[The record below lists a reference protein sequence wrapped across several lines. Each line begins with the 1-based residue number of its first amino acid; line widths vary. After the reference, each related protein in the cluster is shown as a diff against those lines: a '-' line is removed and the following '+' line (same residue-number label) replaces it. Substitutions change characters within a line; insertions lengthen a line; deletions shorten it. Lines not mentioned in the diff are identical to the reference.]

1 MRNCDQIEIAI
12 ARATR
17 RPNAHKSRLARRE
30 HLGIEH
36 TGIHKNTGKI
46 HYEASRY
53 MAFEI
58 WEPIKYRMICR
69 HFSLLHQAPSISDSS
84 ECACI
89 ECQYRIDFCEF
100 AGSAILNITIF
111 PDTAYRRRRAGLQ
124 RAGVATQPC
133 RDCSRLP

>member
-12 ARATR
+12 ARATG
-17 RPNAHKSRLARRE
+17 RPNAHKSRLARRGR
-30 HLGIEH
+30 LGVEH

-69 HFSLLHQAPSISDSS
+69 HFSLLHQAPSISRSS

-100 AGSAILNITIF
+100 AGSAILSITTF
-111 PDTAYRRRRAGLQ
+111 PDTACKRRTAALQ
-124 RAGVATQPC
+124 RGGDATQPIQ
-133 RDCSRLP
+133 DCSRLP